1 MDGVSPPLIDDHLRW
16 CAKTRSSLSFISP
29 IVGGRTAG
37 RTGKRRDI
45 IFTMAAPTTRNLTI
59 LLTDIKGFTD
69 KTSHRSRAD
78 IQRLLDEHRD
88 VVLPVLQARAG
99 HLIKT
104 IGDAFLM
111 AFDSPTDAVLAGV
124 SAQEALA
131 RRNAPLPEQERI
143 EIRIAINVGEVN
155 LVEGDVYGEPVNI
168 AARIEGV
175 AEAGEVYFTE
185 AVYLAMNKT
194 EVPSSEIGQL
204 QLKGIPEKVR
214 VYKVRR
220 ETPLGVGQVPPA
232 PAPRAAAG
240 TFAPGEKARLV
251 APTTAP
257 AFAAPTTPTLPSSWR
272 RAAALGIDV
281 ILCSLILGV
290 LFGGHGRHRRFAQKT
305 KSDGAA
311 ITTDVKGMTITGSNG
326 AKVRLD
332 DTGIHVAAGSA
343 NVAVDA
349 DGINV
354 TPLKSAKPSVSDED
368 DDDAAGGW
376 SRHLRTSEFAL
387 VWIVYG
393 LIFLKWHG
401 ATPGKRI
408 LKLKVVSVEGPE
420 LTKRQRWLRPAF
432 SLVSGYA
439 AGLGYLWAL
448 WDPQRRTW
456 HDHIAGTRVAPAD

>member
-1 MDGVSPPLIDDHLRW
+1 MP
-16 CAKTRSSLSFISP
+16 
-29 IVGGRTAG
+29 
-37 RTGKRRDI
+37 
-45 IFTMAAPTTRNLTI
+45 APTTRNLTI

-99 HLIKT
+99 RLIKT

-232 PAPRAAAG
+232 PAPRAAASG
-240 TFAPGEKARLV
+240 FAPGEKARLV
-251 APTTAP
+251 AAAPVPPASPAP
-257 AFAAPTTPTLPSSWR
+257 AAGNALPSSWR
-272 RAAALGIDV
+272 RAAALGIDA

-326 AKVRLD
+326 TKVRLD

-349 DGINV
+349 HGINV
-354 TPLKSAKPSVSDED
+354 TPLKSAKPPVTARDNGKGAEASASDED
-368 DDDAAGGW
+368 DDDAANW
-376 SRHLRTSEFAL
+376 LSRHIGISGFAL
-387 VWIVYG
+387 VWTIYG
-393 LIFLKWHG
+393 VVFLKWHG

-456 HDHIAGTRVAPAD
+456 HDHIAGTHVVTAD